1 MSRNR
6 CDTKC
11 AFCGETPEMVEEPRE
26 ITVED
31 CGSRFIDEYRGMIVA
46 KATCWL
52 CGAKYLAW
60 LDGTNRP
67 ANQFGSA
74 WPRPERDY
82 DTGKYEVADLSFRSS
97 FNDEPGDDDMPT
109 RSGMALKRAAPDM
122 FEALHN
128 MANDCTEC
136 GGVGYNYERSHD
148 GGEHKVGC
156 FYCSEARAAL
166 AKARGEK
173 EEGK

>member
-1 MSRNR
+1 MSEKRNLWNLLTSV
-6 CDTKC
+6 DGF
-11 AFCGETPEMVEEPRE
+11 AVVDSNGE
-26 ITVED
+26 
-31 CGSRFIDEYRGMIVA
+31 IVA
-46 KATCWL
+46 GRTAIGMSSL
-52 CGAKYLAW
+52 
-60 LDGTNRP
+60 
-67 ANQFGSA
+67 
-74 WPRPERDY
+74 PE
-82 DTGKYEVADLSFRSS
+82 
-97 FNDEPGDDDMPT
+97 DEQLRIWD
-109 RSGMALKRAAPDM
+109 SGRLIAAAPDM